1 MLREPER
8 SHLVVSIV
16 VGAMRRWAAVGTR
29 GAALAAALVALAA
42 PGSASAAITTVFA
55 GHTVNSLGVPCTA
68 QSDGV
73 RVCQGSDGGSP
84 AADTRLTSF
93 DGVPLAGYVILPPAP
108 ASGTDGNYPL
118 IVQSHGWGGQ
128 AGGPSSTEY
137 TGPTGDAW
145 AKQGYAVLELTARGW
160 ADSCGSAQSRLVD
173 PTGCMKGYIRLDDN
187 RYEVRDIQTA
197 SGLLVDEG
205 VVDPNRI
212 GATGPS
218 YGGGVSLQLATLKD
232 RIENT
237 DGTFS
242 PWRSPH
248 GTPLH
253 LAAAAPV
260 IPWSDLVYSLL
271 PNGRT
276 LDFQVTSPTADLSP
290 TGIDKQSFVSGLYA
304 LGLASGFY
312 APPGTDSSAD
322 LTTWN
327 TLINAGEPYD
337 SNPQDQAITTQ
348 IFHFHSGVLPAR
360 RGRRR
365 LGRGAVPTA
374 HLQRLHRRP
383 VPGRRGSALL
393 QPRALAVPRRSD
405 RPLRHGLRAHART
418 EQARRRG
425 RALGAH

>member
-1 MLREPER
+1 M
-8 SHLVVSIV
+8 
-16 VGAMRRWAAVGTR
+16 
-29 GAALAAALVALAA
+29 
-42 PGSASAAITTVFA
+42 
-55 GHTVNSLGVPCTA
+55 
-68 QSDGV
+68 
-73 RVCQGSDGGSP
+73 
-84 AADTRLTSF
+84 
-93 DGVPLAGYVILPPAP
+93 ILPPAP